1 LINTPAQIA
10 ALDAS
15 MHKVF
20 ILISTILL
28 AACNFQRSTPGLVTE
43 TGSDTPGNQP
53 CSFNW
58 ATQPLPDLS
67 VRVLTAM
74 QAAGLTGI
82 GVNAEAYGEN
92 CTDTR
97 TNKAVSFTAM
107 ETDFHV
113 TAQVK
118 ALTDQRQL
126 GDLLERILLVLD
138 KFPAGSTPGPQPG
151 YIGVSFQAGD
161 EGSRLWFP
169 VVDGVSA
176 RNQGLHGA
184 ALFERLHK

>member
-1 LINTPAQIA
+1 
-10 ALDAS
+10 

-28 AACNFQRSTPGLVTE
+28 AACNFQPPTPGSVDAAGTA
-43 TGSDTPGNQP
+43 TPGNQP

-67 VRVLTAM
+67 ARVLAAM
-74 QAAGLTGI
+74 QAAGLNGI
-82 GVNAEAYGEN
+82 SVNAEAYGEN
-92 CTDTR
+92 CTDPR
-97 TNKAVSFTAM
+97 TNEAVSFTAM

-118 ALTDQRQL
+118 VLTDQRQL

-138 KFPAGSTPGPQPG
+138 GFPAGNTPGPQPG
-151 YIGVSFQAGD
+151 YIGVSFQAGA
-161 EGSRLWFP
+161 EVLRLWFP
-169 VVDGVSA
+169 IVDGVSA
-176 RNQGLHGA
+176 RDQGLHGA
-184 ALFERLHK
+184 ALFERLQK

>member
-1 LINTPAQIA
+1 
-10 ALDAS
+10 

-28 AACNFQRSTPGLVTE
+28 AACNFQPPFPGSVAAG
-43 TGSDTPGNQP
+43 GSATPGNQP
-53 CSFNW
+53 CSFIW
-58 ATQPLPDLS
+58 ATQPLPELS
-67 VRVLTAM
+67 ARVLTAM
-74 QAAGLTGI
+74 QAAGLNGL
-82 GVNAEAYGEN
+82 GVTAEAYGEN

-97 TNKAVSFTAM
+97 TNEVVSFTSM

-118 ALTDQRQL
+118 VLTDQRQL

-138 KFPAGSTPGPQPG
+138 GFPAGSTPGPQPG
-151 YIGVSFQAGD
+151 YIGVFFQAGD
-161 EGSRLWFP
+161 EGVRLWFP
-169 VVDGVSA
+169 VADGVSA
-176 RNQGLHGA
+176 RDQGLHGA

>member
-1 LINTPAQIA
+1 
-10 ALDAS
+10 

-28 AACNFQRSTPGLVTE
+28 AACNFQRSTPRLVNE
-43 TGSDTPGNQP
+43 AASNTPGNQP

-67 VRVLTAM
+67 ARVLAAM
-74 QAAGLTGI
+74 QAAGLNSI

-92 CTDTR
+92 CTDAR
-97 TNKAVSFTAM
+97 TSKTLSFTAM

-118 ALTDQRQL
+118 VLTDPRQL

-138 KFPAGSTPGPQPG
+138 GFPAGSTPGPLPG

-161 EGSRLWFP
+161 DELHLWFP
-169 VVDGVSA
+169 VVDGASA
-176 RNQGLHGA
+176 RDQGLHGA